1 MLFVGREERR
11 VRVSGMVR
19 AGWGDKERS
28 VDQDSR
34 EMGWVGVAWRVLV
47 EREMRIREALG
58 YLGRR
63 AESWE
68 RKCVPT
74 PPTPGDG

>member
-1 MLFVGREERR
+1 MEGSSESR

-19 AGWGDKERS
+19 PEWGDVERS
-28 VDQDSR
+28 FSHVGR
-34 EMGWVGVAWRVLV
+34 NIGCVGVAWRLLF
-47 EREMRIREALG
+47 EREMRIREVLG

-74 PPTPGDG
+74 PPTPRDG